1 MTTRINRRQFE
12 ALLGWSSAAIAL
24 SELGLAW
31 PVRAEESFTVASTGA
46 SWGEGLRASFIEGPK
61 FEEANKVKVTQEF
74 GIDSVITAKA
84 MASCGS
90 PPFSTVSVLQAEG
103 SFLGLGACLQ
113 DYDLGICTNYQD
125 ILDSAKEPPRGGL
138 KNWFAAYVLVIMGM
152 VYNTKEA
159 SKPASYR
166 DLLNPKYKGRVG
178 IPAYGWVGNSWLQVL
193 NKTLGGNEDNIDPGI
208 AFLAELMKK
217 NQPIIIENADAGLKA
232 FAREE
237 IVIMPYWNGR
247 THVLQSQ
254 GVPVDIEYVPGT
266 MVVAPAFPILK
277 GGKFIELAN
286 RFCNLTM
293 DGEYQMEMVKR
304 FFYPPSN
311 GKIKLP
317 PELVK
322 YAFPLDKEK
331 NVVKIDYE
339 KMNAHKSQYLDRWN
353 KEVLGA

>member
-1 MTTRINRRQFE
+1 MTTGINRRQFE
-12 ALLGWSSAAIAL
+12 ALLGWSTAAIAL

-31 PVRAEESFTVASTGA
+31 PARAEESFTVASTGA
-46 SWGEGLRASFIEGPK
+46 SWGEGLRASFIDGSK
-61 FEEANKVKVTQEF
+61 FEETNKVKVTQEF

-84 MASCGS
+84 MAGCGN

-103 SFLGLGACLQ
+103 NFLGLGACLQ
-113 DYDLGICTNYQD
+113 DYDLSICTNYKD
-125 ILDSAKEPPRGGL
+125 ILDSAKEPPRGTL
-138 KNWFAAYVLVIMGM
+138 KNWFAPYVLVIMGM

-159 SKPASYR
+159 RKPGSYQ
-166 DLLNPKYKGRVG
+166 DLLNPKYKGRLG

-208 AFLAELMKK
+208 AFLVELMKK
-217 NQPIIIENADAGLKA
+217 NQPVIIENADAGLKA

-254 GVPVDIEYVPGT
+254 GVSVDIEYVPGT
-266 MVVAPAFPILK
+266 MLVAPAFPVLK
-277 GGKFIELAN
+277 GGKFVELTN

-293 DGEYQMEMVKR
+293 AGEYQMEMTKR
-304 FFYPPSN
+304 FFYPPTN
-311 GKIKLP
+311 RKAKLP
-317 PELVK
+317 PELAK
-322 YAFPLDKEK
+322 YDFPSDKEK
-331 NVVKIDYE
+331 NVVQIDYE
-339 KMNAHKSQYLDRWN
+339 KLNAHKSEYLDRWN